1 MLGNISQYAAGR
13 CSLTA
18 LSKKA
23 GPSPFLIR
31 WKLTASPFD
40 SLVPDNR
47 RYIAHV
53 LLRQSAM
60 NSCHKDRTA
69 LSAPFED
76 DEDVPSLTGTP

>member
-1 MLGNISQYAAGR
+1 MSGKTGR
-13 CSLTA
+13 SL
-18 LSKKA
+18 
-23 GPSPFLIR
+23 FLIR

-60 NSCHKDRTA
+60 NSCHMARTG

-76 DEDVPSLTGTP
+76 DEDVPSLTGTL